1 MFISKTSLF
10 MMHCYIAVNTM
21 YPGTVYR
28 LMAELSYPSATGRPK
43 QLGFF
48 VVYPSGVI
56 NHYLAPSQLF
66 AVLSN
71 QMTCLTNT
79 AI

>member
-1 MFISKTSLF
+1 
-10 MMHCYIAVNTM
+10 
-21 YPGTVYR
+21 
-28 LMAELSYPSATGRPK
+28 MAELSYPSATGK